1 MAEKTIVEKLKL
13 EKYQNPIVVNSI
25 KDSLVKDLKA
35 KTDQLEPTELMIIF
49 VKNIVEMKDYFEK
62 VKDLIKEDG
71 LLAFAYAKKGNKL
84 YDSYVH
90 RDEIFP
96 TLDVDDD
103 GYPKGSLLK
112 FNRMVKYDD
121 NFTLVA
127 LKKTAKH
134 EVYEKDGRVADYKKF
149 IPDLIKQ
156 LDDNTQKLFEELTP
170 GYQRDWARYVY
181 SAKTETTQQKHLE
194 EMKDILRQGFKTI
207 NLYRQGKK

>member
-25 KDSLVKDLKA
+25 NDSLVKDLKA
-35 KTDQLEPTELMIIF
+35 RTDQLEPTELMIIF
-49 VKNIVEMKDYFEK
+49 VKNIDEMKDYFEK
-62 VKDLIKEDG
+62 AKDLIKDDG

-96 TLDVDDD
+96 TLEVDDD

-134 EVYEKDGRVADYKKF
+134 EVYEKDGRVDDYKKF
-149 IPDLIKQ
+149 IPDLMKQ
-156 LDDNTQKLFEELTP
+156 LDDNTRKLFDELTP

-181 SAKTETTQQKHLE
+181 SAKTEATQQKHLG
-194 EMKDILRQGFKTI
+194 EMKDILKQGYKTI